1 MSTALF
7 DLKLRKR
14 DTLENETIE
23 LFVRLKTSP
32 FSFSFMSQTK
42 L

>member
-1 MSTALF
+1 MLPAFF
-7 DLKLRKR
+7 DLKLRKG

-23 LFVRLKTSP
+23 LFVRLRTSP